1 MNKTLKTL
9 QNMTKR
15 KKTVKRGGKA
25 TVFILSY
32 KANSKM
38 AKETESEFKKKGYK
52 TKIVYGYDITS
63 KEAKNKNVTANT
75 VVYSNFRDFIFPLA
89 KKLNTHYFV
98 AEDDCRVY
106 DKYNRYID
114 EYSKYDIVRVGY
126 HKIQIILGNINYI
139 TGAQLTFFN
148 KNINERMEE
157 ILKPENTKPLH
168 FDRFLTNLQFNT
180 DLKFLLPKKS
190 RAGFKGHYSRILENK
205 RKSFS
210 PSISTKAP

>member
-1 MNKTLKTL
+1 MKKTLKRLGNLITRR
-9 QNMTKR
+9 N
-15 KKTVKRGGKA
+15 TVKRGGKA

-38 AKETESEFKKKGYK
+38 AKETEKEFKKKGYK
-52 TKIVYGYDITS
+52 TKIVYGYDINS
-63 KEAKNKNVTANT
+63 KEAKNKKVTPNT

-98 AEDDCRVY
+98 AEDDCKVY
-106 DKYNRYID
+106 DKYTKNID
-114 EYSKYDIVRVGY
+114 KYSEYDIVRVGY

-148 KNINERMEE
+148 KNINQRMEE

-168 FDRFLTNLQFNT
+168 FDRFLTNLQLNNT
-180 DLKFLLPKKS
+180 LNVLLPKKS
-190 RAGFKGHYSRILENK
+190 RAGFKSHYSRIFENK
-205 RKSFS
+205 RKSFT
-210 PSISTKAP
+210 PSISTKVS